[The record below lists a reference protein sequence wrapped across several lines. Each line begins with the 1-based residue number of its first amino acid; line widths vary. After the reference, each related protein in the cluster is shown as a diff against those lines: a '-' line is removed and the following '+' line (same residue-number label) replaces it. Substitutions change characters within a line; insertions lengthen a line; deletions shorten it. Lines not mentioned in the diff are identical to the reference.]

1 MSSSGAFKS
10 TIGSLPEFRNNYAK
24 AHNLDPNKLDEVTED
39 IIFDEYLI
47 ANAKE
52 TAPKMGGATI
62 ENSDKPLDLIVLDKR
77 GKIKEVIQRRPQG
90 PSQTFAPNKMTTS
103 LRRPLMETEPKE
115 PARIVV
121 GNGKAVYVDR
131 NSAGVMSKKDIT
143 VPLTTLPPAQQLK
156 GNFGALQQKKP
167 GLIDSNTYW
176 NGVVTLQPID
186 LRGVTQWGVYTPR
199 EGLVTQVDPVTF
211 NRALKN
217 SVLAKVAAN
226 KKSICN
232 LNFWEGMT
240 NDEFNHS
247 LLVAKMDA
255 AAYNSACGGKKPI
268 KASTKEVVVA
278 CLPGRGKPTIR
289 TIRDGPRLVQVLENA
304 EATCFV
310 MPTNGMVREHAPENS
325 ASFKVGQARVRTV
338 KHFPTNEPKSVPLR
352 EVKGNVQNRNDIYK
366 VAGKNVTI
374 DLPRIDIG

>member
-1 MSSSGAFKS
+1 MSSSGVFKNV
-10 TIGSLPEFRNNYAK
+10 IGSLPEYRAKYAQQ
-24 AHNLDPNKLDEVTED
+24 HNLDPNNLDEATED

-47 ANAKE
+47 ANAKQN
-52 TAPKMGGATI
+52 APKMGGETI
-62 ENSDKPLDLIVLDKR
+62 ENSDKPLDLIVLDKK
-77 GKIKEVIQRRPQG
+77 GKIKEIIQRKPN
-90 PSQTFAPNKMTTS
+90 PASSQNFAPSKMTTS
-103 LRRPLMETEPKE
+103 LRRPLMETEPKA
-115 PARIVV
+115 PPRIAM

-131 NSAGVMSKKDIT
+131 NSVAVSKKDTT
-143 VPLTTLPPAQQLK
+143 VPLTTLPPAEQLT
-156 GNFGALQQKKP
+156 GNLGGLQQKKP
-167 GLIDSNTYW
+167 GLIESNTYW

-199 EGLVTQVDPVTF
+199 EGLVTVVDPVTF

-247 LLVAKMDA
+247 LLIAKMDA
-255 AAYNSACGGKKPI
+255 NAYNTACGGKKPI

-289 TIRDGPRLVQVLENA
+289 TIRDGSRLVQVLENA

-310 MPTNGMVREHAPENS
+310 MPTNGMVREHAPANT
-325 ASFKVGQARVRTV
+325 ANFKVGQARVRTV

-366 VAGKNVTI
+366 VAGKNVSI